1 MTTGNRWRRWGD
13 LATTD
18 FEALDPERTIAI
30 LPAAATEQHGPHLPL
45 STDADIARGILA
57 AAAGALGEGVTVLE
71 LPMQAVGVSPEHSDF
86 PGTLSLGAETM
97 LRVLT
102 ETGAGVAAA
111 GLRKLVLFNS
121 HGGQP
126 QLLDLAVQ
134 ALRRERAMLAVAVN
148 GYRLWRADE
157 LFPAAE
163 VRHGIHA
170 GAVETS
176 IMLHLRPEA
185 VRRDAIAAFPSLSE
199 ELEPQFRRL
208 TPFGRIG
215 FGWQVQDLNRE
226 GACGDATLAT
236 MEAGRTL
243 IAQAG
248 EALAELLGEIAR
260 LPLSVLRERP

>member
-1 MTTGNRWRRWGD
+1 MTTNDRWRRWGD
-13 LATTD
+13 LKTTD
-18 FEALDPERTIAI
+18 FEELDPERTIAI

-57 AAAGALGEGVTVLE
+57 AAGERLGKDVAVLE
-71 LPMQAVGVSPEHSDF
+71 LPMIAVGVSPEHADF
-86 PGTLSLGAETM
+86 PGTLWLGAETM
-97 LRVLT
+97 LRILT

-111 GLRKLVLFNS
+111 GLRKLVLFNT

-126 QLLDLAVQ
+126 QLLDLAAQ
-134 ALRRERAMLAVAVN
+134 ALRREEDLLAVAVN

-176 IMLHLRPEA
+176 IMLHLRPDA
-185 VRRDAIAAFPSLSE
+185 VRRDAVAAFDSLSA
-199 ELEPQFRRL
+199 ELEHDFRRL

-215 FGWQVQDLNRE
+215 FGWQVQDLNRH

-236 MEAGRTL
+236 EEAGRTL

-248 EALAELLGEIAR
+248 EALAELLDEIAR
-260 LPLSVLRERP
+260 LPLSVLRTHG